1 MKKYNFDE
9 LISRK
14 GTHSIKYDLREK
26 LFGNKDVLPMWVA
39 DMDFRTPDFVMDAI
53 RERAAHE
60 ILGYTLRPESFYE
73 AIINWNL
80 RKHGW
85 QIKKEW
91 ITFSPGVVPAV
102 NMAIMAFTKPG
113 DKVIIQPP
121 VYHPFFSAVTNNGRE
136 ILDNP
141 LKIEQGR
148 FMMDFEDLESRID
161 DRTSMILLSSPHN
174 PGGTVWHKRELERL
188 GTICKKHGITIIS
201 DEIHA
206 DLVLFDNKHTP
217 LASISPEL
225 AEITVTAMA
234 PSKTFNMAALATSY
248 VVSSN
253 PHLLKKFNHVME
265 QVHVGMGNVFGTVA
279 LEAAYNHGS
288 EWLEQLLDY
297 LEDNIRYVEDFVA
310 KNIPEV
316 KLMIPEATYLL
327 MLDFRALNLT
337 NKELR
342 ELMTRQ
348 AEVAM
353 NDGASFGKNGDG
365 FQRMNIACPRATLK
379 DGLQR
384 IKNAIDTL

>member
-1 MKKYNFDE
+1 
-9 LISRK
+9 
-14 GTHSIKYDLREK
+14 
-26 LFGNKDVLPMWVA
+26 
-39 DMDFRTPDFVMDAI
+39 
-53 RERAAHE
+53 
-60 ILGYTLRPESFYE
+60 
-73 AIINWNL
+73 
-80 RKHGW
+80 
-85 QIKKEW
+85 
-91 ITFSPGVVPAV
+91 
-102 NMAIMAFTKPG
+102 
-113 DKVIIQPP
+113 
-121 VYHPFFSAVTNNGRE
+121 
-136 ILDNP
+136 
-141 LKIEQGR
+141 
-148 FMMDFEDLESRID
+148 
-161 DRTSMILLSSPHN
+161 
-174 PGGTVWHKRELERL
+174 
-188 GTICKKHGITIIS
+188 
-201 DEIHA
+201 
-206 DLVLFDNKHTP
+206 
-217 LASISPEL
+217 
-225 AEITVTAMA
+225 
-234 PSKTFNMAALATSY
+234 
-248 VVSSN
+248 
-253 PHLLKKFNHVME
+253 
-265 QVHVGMGNVFGTVA
+265 VGMGNVFGTVA